1 VIVLPEGHYVP
12 HFDVWLEKE
21 GKYLIGEREARILD
35 KVHSLG
41 SIMTAA
47 RVLGTT
53 YAHAWNVL
61 EQLKVTLGE
70 EVVKARRGGSAGGG
84 TALTERG
91 ISLLKEYRLLEG
103 KVGTFLSEKYPTP
116 KEGKLFK
123 VDATPELTIIGSH
136 CIGLEILLR
145 QLLKSTP
152 ITYEVANVGSSGG
165 LAAIMLGEADIA
177 GIHLLDEVSSQY
189 NTPFLKR
196 YWIADRTVIIRGYIR
211 EQGLIVAKGNP
222 KNITSVNDLLRQD
235 VKIINRELG
244 SGTRTQLDIY
254 IRKIADSRGVK
265 IRDLTQKIKGYETEA
280 MSHAEVAQA
289 VNQGK
294 ADVGLGIRA
303 AVDPNLL
310 DFLPLFE
317 EQFDFAIEE
326 RRLSKPAIS
335 AFLEVLKSS
344 DFKKEIESHT
354 RGIRITKDTGTI
366 IYRP

>member
-1 VIVLPEGHYVP
+1 MLPKESYTP
-12 HFDVWLEKE
+12 RFDVWLEKE
-21 GKYLIGEREARILD
+21 GKYLIGEREAKILE

-47 RVLGTT
+47 RVVGTT

-70 EVVKARRGGSAGGG
+70 EVIKARRGGSAGGG

-91 ISLLKEYRLLEG
+91 ISLLKEYRQLEERIG
-103 KVGTFLSEKYPTP
+103 GFLSGKYPTQ
-116 KEGKLFK
+116 KERKLFK
-123 VDATPELTIIGSH
+123 VEAAPDLMIIGSD
-136 CIGLEILLR
+136 CVGIDILLR
-145 QLLKSTP
+145 QVLKKMP
-152 ITYEVANVGSSGG
+152 INYEVAYVGSSGG

-177 GIHLLDEVSSQY
+177 GIHLLDEVSGQY

-196 YWIADRTVIIRGYIR
+196 YWIADRTVIVQGYIR

-222 KNITSVNDLLRQD
+222 KGISSVADLLRPD
-235 VKIINRELG
+235 IKIINRELG

-254 IRKIADSRGVK
+254 LRKIADSRGVK
-265 IRDLTQKIKGYETEA
+265 LKDLTQRIKGYETEA

-335 AFLEVLKSS
+335 TFLEVLKSES
-344 DFKKEIESHT
+344 FKNEIESHT
-354 RGIRITKDTGTI
+354 RGIKVTKNTGTI